1 MGQLNWPSGSESGIL
16 RRMKTHRELFQPL
29 AFGLG
34 MLVVGLIFAVSA
46 KGETAAETDSVLPIL
61 AATETEALIQK
72 AGQKVTVVGK
82 CERTGKSRGGTNF
95 VNFVDGDFTLVTF
108 KSDLGPFTDG
118 EPADLYKGKHLSVT
132 GVIEIYKDAPQ
143 IKLID
148 PEQVTASDEPF
159 EMPSADNEEKADE
172 TAAAEAAKKAEMDAK
187 AAADASAKKDGQP
200 AADEKGK
207 PKPPVDPR
215 KYFKKPP
222 PAK

>member
-1 MGQLNWPSGSESGIL
+1 
-16 RRMKTHRELFQPL
+16 MKTHREFLPPFAMVL
-29 AFGLG
+29 GLG
-34 MLVVGLIFAVSA
+34 LLAVGSLTLDVGA
-46 KGETAAETDSVLPIL
+46 KDETAAATDSALPIL
-61 AATETEALIQK
+61 AASETEALIQK
-72 AGQKVTVVGK
+72 EGQKVTVIGK

-108 KSDLGPFTDG
+108 KSDLGPFSEG
-118 EPADLYKGKHLSVT
+118 EPADIYKGKHLSVT

-159 EMPSADNEEKADE
+159 EMPDADSETKTDE
-172 TAAAEAAKKAEMDAK
+172 LAAAEAAKKAGMDAK
-187 AAADASAKKDGQP
+187 AAADGEAKKDGEP

-215 KYFKKPP
+215 KYFKKPAT
-222 PAK
+222 AK